1 MKGEI
6 NMREFANDFEVSK
19 GFQSWLHMES
29 RKFMASY
36 GEIPYYFMKNE
47 LKNGVMEVFAVGEF
61 YGIDPEYLPKYN
73 PQKKVLV
80 GYYLT
85 EKRIFVDMRKSEL
98 KREVLENIK
107 TISLE
112 EYRKELYYQIFA
124 LMKKE
129 AGEISEKTEDS
140 WVNLD
145 EKSQKGILTN
155 FYISGGVTEVSPKD
169 FSWENSLIEDR
180 DVLRFIQ
187 GKTAEDIY
195 EEIRISDDMFSS
207 CFDIL
212 VNEIQNME
220 WMKEQMSSFVPD
232 ERAKIRR
239 QIIANIRKY
248 NISQESLTVL
258 FDICKDDLQKEYQTD
273 TDENFVLYTRM
284 NAPKFFYLNE
294 IEEKDFD
301 VVSPRLNPKED
312 EFGDEIPR
320 FSSKLSYEKI
330 RKITTCD
337 GLYLL
342 YEK

>member
-1 MKGEI
+1 
-6 NMREFANDFEVSK
+6 MREFANDFEVSK

-47 LKNGVMEVFAVGEF
+47 LKNGVMEVFAIGEF

-85 EKRIFVDMRKSEL
+85 EKKIFVDMRKSEL

-107 TISLE
+107 TIFLE

-140 WVNLD
+140 WSSLD
-145 EKSQKGILTN
+145 EESQKGILIN
-155 FYISGGVTEVSPKD
+155 FYISGGITDDEAEISPKD

-187 GKTAEDIY
+187 GKTAEEIY
-195 EEIRISDDMFSS
+195 EEIRTSDDMFSS

-212 VNEIQNME
+212 ANEMQNME
-220 WMKEQMSSFVPD
+220 WIKQKMMDFQPTKEMKIQREIVG
-232 ERAKIRR
+232 KIREHR
-239 QIIANIRKY
+239 LEEHTLDV
-248 NISQESLTVL
+248 SFEVH
-258 FDICKDDLQKEYQTD
+258 KDDFNEDYQKD
-273 TDENFVLYTRM
+273 V
-284 NAPKFFYLNE
+284 
-294 IEEKDFD
+294 EEKFILHTQMRG
-301 VVSPRLNPKED
+301 SLFLFLKEIKERNIKIKRPRIPVKKD
-312 EFGDEIPR
+312 EFEDEIPILKE
-320 FSSKLSYEKI
+320 SLSFNQIKEV
-330 RKITTCD
+330 TGCD
-337 GLYLL
+337 DSILL
-342 YEK
+342 YYKKE